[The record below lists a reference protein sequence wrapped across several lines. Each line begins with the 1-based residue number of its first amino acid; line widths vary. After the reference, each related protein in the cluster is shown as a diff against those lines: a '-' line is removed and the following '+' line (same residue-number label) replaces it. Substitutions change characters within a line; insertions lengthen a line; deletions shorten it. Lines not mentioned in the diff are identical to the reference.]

1 MPKSSRNFRR
11 ALIAGGGVCLLAAG
25 LAVILPSTAGA
36 ATTLGASA
44 AEHGRYFGTAGNSG
58 KLNDATYSAI
68 LAREFNMVTPENEM
82 KWDATEPSRGGFNF
96 ASADA
101 VVSRATSIG
110 ARMRGHTLV
119 WHSQL
124 PAWVSSVASASDL
137 TTVMHNHING
147 VMNHYTGRIYAWD
160 VVNEAFA
167 DGSSSLRSSIWTQR
181 LGNNTGWIEDAFR
194 TARAADPAAKLCY
207 NDYNTDNWNDAKTQ
221 GVANM
226 IRDFKARGVP
236 IDCVGLQS
244 HFNGASPVPANYQTT
259 LSNFA
264 ALGVDVQITEL
275 DIEGSGTTQANN
287 YRTVVNACMAVPRCT
302 GITVWGIRDP
312 DSWRASGTPLL
323 FDGNGNKKP
332 SYDATLTALNNGTTT
347 PPTTTPPTT
356 RPPTS
361 APPTTT
367 PPTTTPPGGQP
378 GTCGASYRL
387 VNAWAG
393 GFQAEVTVSNNG
405 ATTIN
410 GWTVT
415 LGLASGQSTSNLW
428 NGVASGTSGSVTV
441 RNANYNGTLAGNG
454 STTFGFV
461 ANGSSTPTPTVTCR
475 TP

>member
-1 MPKSSRNFRR
+1 VL
-11 ALIAGGGVCLLAAG
+11 ALSAVLLVGAG
-25 LAVILPSTAGA
+25 LAVTLSSTAEA

-44 AEHGRYFGTAGNSG
+44 AASGRYFGTAVNSG
-58 KLNDATYSAI
+58 KLGDSAYGTI

-82 KWDATEPSRGGFNF
+82 KWDATEPSRGTFTFGN
-96 ASADA
+96 ADA

-124 PAWVSSVASASDL
+124 PSWVSSVSTASDL

-147 VMNHYTGRIYAWD
+147 VMGHYKGKIYAWD

-167 DGSSSLRSSIWTQR
+167 DGSSGLRSSIWTQR

-207 NDYNTDNWNDAKTQ
+207 NDYNTDNWTDAKTQ
-221 GVANM
+221 GVFSM
-226 IRDFKARGVP
+226 VRDFKARGVP
-236 IDCVGLQS
+236 IDCVGFQS
-244 HFNGASPVPANYQTT
+244 HFNSASPVPANYQTT

-287 YRTVVNACMAVPRCT
+287 YRTVVNACMAVARCA

-332 SYDATLTALNNGTTT
+332 AYDAVLAALNSGTS
-347 PPTTTPPTT
+347 P
-356 RPPTS
+356 PPTS
-361 APPTTT
+361 QPPTSQ
-367 PPTTTPPGGQP
+367 PPTSPPPSSPPPSSPPPTGQP
-378 GTCGASYRL
+378 GTCSAAYRL
-387 VNAWAG
+387 VNAWPG
-393 GFQAEVTVSNNG
+393 GFQAEVTVHNDGS
-405 ATTIN
+405 TTI
-410 GWTVT
+410 GSWTVT
-415 LGLASGQSTSNLW
+415 LGLAGGQSIVNLW
-428 NGVASGTSGSVTV
+428 GGVNTGTTGSVTV
-441 RNANYNGTLAGNG
+441 KNASYNGTLAGNG

-461 ANGSSTPTPTVTCR
+461 ANGSSTPAPTTSCR